1 MRKCLLIAMMLIV
14 TTAGPIG
21 ADDTEI
27 YGTVTNPDLE
37 PNILIIFDSSGS
49 MSTVDVP
56 GDPYD
61 PGTLYSGSY
70 STNAVYERY
79 WSWSTR
85 SYQWQ
90 LFAADVNFLN
100 CDWIKT
106 DLLNQ
111 GYAYGQIYSSN
122 YACGGLAE
130 GCVWEIF

>member
-1 MRKCLLIAMMLIV
+1 MKKCLLIALMLII
-14 TTAGPIG
+14 GLSEPIG

-61 PGTLYSGSY
+61 PATVYSGSY
-70 STNAVYERY
+70 TTNAVYERY
-79 WSWSTR
+79 WSWATW

-90 LFAADVNFLN
+90 LFPGDVDALN

-106 DLLNQ
+106 DLLTQ
-111 GYAYGQIYSSN
+111 
-122 YACGGLAE
+122 
-130 GCVWEIF
+130 